1 MRTIT
6 IISFLSIVLFSCAKK
21 ITTAST
27 KTNIEN
33 PIKQI
38 ELPKEVIA
46 VPKEAIV
53 KPTEIIKEPEEVVFG
68 KLVFEAKCGQ
78 CHDLKKPSEYTAEK
92 WVKII
97 DWMAPKAKLDAT
109 QKENVLA
116 YVSYYT
122 KK

>member
-6 IISFLSIVLFSCAKK
+6 VISFISIVLFSCAKK

-27 KTNIEN
+27 KTDIEN
-33 PIKQI
+33 PNKQI

-46 VPKEAIV
+46 VPKETIV
-53 KPTEIIKEPEEVVFG
+53 KPVEIIKEPEGVVNG
-68 KLVFEAKCGQ
+68 KLVFESNCGR
-78 CHDLKKPSEYTAEK
+78 CHNLKAPSDYVAEK

-97 DWMAPKAKLDAT
+97 DWMAPKANLDAT

-116 YVSYYT
+116 YVSYYA